1 MASFWGLG
9 TGFLGCLF
17 SYMPEAKAAETVHF
31 ALDRGINFFDTSPS
45 YGLSEERLGRALVG
59 VPRDQYILCTKVGD
73 RYTAENEHSYDFSR
87 EGVQRSLENSLRR
100 LKTDHLDI
108 ILLHDP
114 DHHERPWE
122 ALDEAYPVL
131 TDWRRQGIVKAI
143 GVGVNY
149 WETLVY
155 FAREAEFDCF
165 LLAGRYTLL
174 EQRSLAALS
183 MFQSKGISV
192 ILGGVLNTGILATG
206 AIPGALYTYGP
217 ASEPILERVRR
228 IEKVCARYAVPL
240 HAVALKFPAAHTAVT
255 AYVVGVQSTQEI
267 ESDIQAWQT
276 PVPPALWEDLREEGL
291 IDRNAP
297 VPGDSSGTN
306 DRTAAIHGKGD

>member
-1 MASFWGLG
+1 
-9 TGFLGCLF
+9 
-17 SYMPEAKAAETVHF
+17 MPEAKAAETVHY

-45 YGLSEERLGRALVG
+45 YGLSEERLGRALAG
-59 VPRDQYILCTKVGD
+59 VPRNQYILCTKVGD
-73 RYTAENEHSYDFSR
+73 RYSAENEHSYDFSR

-100 LKTDHLDI
+100 LKTDHVDI
-108 ILLHDP
+108 LLLHDP

-122 ALDEAYPVL
+122 ALDVAYPLLVDL
-131 TDWRRQGIVKAI
+131 RRQGIVKAI

-183 MFQSKGISV
+183 LFQAREISL
-192 ILGGVLNTGILATG
+192 ILGGVLNSGILATG
-206 AIPGALYTYGP
+206 AVPGALYTYGP

-228 IEKVCARYAVPL
+228 IEKVCARYNVPL
-240 HAVALKFPAAHTAVT
+240 HAVALKFPAAHPAVT
-255 AYVVGVQSTQEI
+255 AYVVGVQSSEEI
-267 ESDIQAWQT
+267 DSDLQAWLT
-276 PVPPALWEDLREEGL
+276 PVPPELWQDLRGEGL

-297 VPGDSSGTN
+297 VPGELPGNKNITN
-306 DRTAAIHGKGD
+306 SL